1 MAVAFRADMTN
12 PRTPILLAALFAGM
26 VPYAAAGQMS
36 CASMDMCAAPEL
48 ESGARQELTVA
59 GLNVLLGGVTA
70 AAARAWRGE
79 PVLRGFWVG
88 AVGGGVIYGGKR
100 IAVENFDGAGLI
112 GREVASVGGSMVRN
126 AAAGLS
132 PLEEVVLPLGPVRLY
147 VSRDGVTPRLDVGSV
162 VAASAFVLYY
172 DARLDTRASL
182 SSGALI
188 LRGDGPMPGLSSAGT
203 VMVWH
208 DLPPEEGPRLLA
220 HERVHVLQYD
230 QAFLSWGER
239 PERRLAGHV
248 PGPSGFLDY
257 LDTGALVLGAR
268 AGLTALI
275 PYADR
280 PWEREAYLLAQ
291 IAHPLPPGATAT
303 HSH

>member
-1 MAVAFRADMTN
+1 MTVAFRADMTN
-12 PRTPILLAALFAGM
+12 RRTPILLAALFAVT
-26 VPYAAAGQMS
+26 VPHGAAGQMS

-88 AVGGGVIYGGKR
+88 AAGGGVIYAGKR

-132 PLEEVVLPLGPVRLY
+132 PLEEVVLPIGPVRLY
-147 VSRDGVTPRLDVGSV
+147 VSRDRVTPRLDVGSV

-220 HERVHVLQYD
+220 HERVHILQYD

-291 IAHPLPPGATAT
+291 IAHPLPPGVTAT

>member
-1 MAVAFRADMTN
+1 MTVASGAGMMN
-12 PRTPILLAALFAGM
+12 PRTPVLLAVLWAVAIPAG
-26 VPYAAAGQMS
+26 AAGQMS
-36 CASMDMCAAPEL
+36 CASMDRCAAPEL

-70 AAARAWRGE
+70 AAGRAWRGE
-79 PVLRGFWVG
+79 PVLEGFWAG
-88 AVGGGVIYGGKR
+88 AVGGGVIYAGKR
-100 IAVENFDGAGLI
+100 IAVENFDGAGLV
-112 GREVASVGGSMVRN
+112 GREVASVGGSMIRN

-132 PLEEVVLPLGPVRLY
+132 PLEEVVLPVGPVRLY
-147 VSRDGVTPRLDVGSV
+147 VSRHGVAPRLDVASV
-162 VAASAFVLYY
+162 IAAGAFVLYY
-172 DARLDTRASL
+172 DATLDARASL
-182 SSGALI
+182 SSGAMI
-188 LRGDGPMPGLSSAGT
+188 FRGNGPMPGLSSAGT

-208 DLPPEEGPRLLA
+208 DLPEHEGPRLLA
-220 HERVHVLQYD
+220 HERVHILQYD

-239 PERRLAGHV
+239 PERRIAGHV

-268 AGLTALI
+268 TGLTALI
-275 PYADR
+275 PYAAR

-291 IAHPLPPGATAT
+291 IAHPLPADVTPT